1 MLKHSGDDFDALF
14 AELKKANTWQSP
26 RCAQDSLVSVN
37 KDPVRRALNSAE
49 RDKNHYLQT
58 NRALGNYECE
68 PGPKQKVA
76 DFKDLVGK
84 RTKFEVFVNWANDD
98 TGKAQVYLDGEL
110 AVNYAGPT
118 LTKALRRSIISNSA
132 CTCAAPMT
140 SRRSRARTFISL
152 QSSGLT
158 RAKASK

>member
-84 RTKFEVFVNWANDD
+84 WTKFEVFVNWANDD
-98 TGKAQVYLDGEL
+98 TGKPL
-110 AVNYAGPT
+110 A
-118 LTKALRRSIISNSA
+118 LAL
-132 CTCAAPMT
+132 
-140 SRRSRARTFISL
+140 L
-152 QSSGLT
+152 QSEQSARKSSRT
-158 RAKASK
+158 TASPRGPAFTT